1 MYILKMPSRLKKTCA
16 FVLTLFFLLSMFS
29 SISFA
34 NSDFGS
40 YGLQVRT
47 TNTLAHNVSYT
58 LNQPINFNFL
68 VKKTSGSVSNL
79 FVSYHVYDVYKTEVA
94 SGSFTMALTTNVE
107 VSKALSFTP
116 SKYGWYSVKFELYN
130 NSASTA
136 NFINGYRTNFGVT
149 PQITGLHTLTSSD
162 TSGGLYELEFT
173 DFCGLKLMRINNK
186 LSFGEIQT
194 FLDKAQQKGMTILMQ
209 FEQDSDCTQA
219 KVQSL
224 LNQFKGKIKYYEVI
238 NEPNFF
244 MSIADYKTLLQNVY
258 GWIKAIDP
266 SAQVMGP
273 AVCGIDVGW
282 VRGLY
287 EAGGKPYFDILSL
300 HDYEGNESVEP
311 AHWTWKID
319 QMRSLMN
326 EKGDG
331 SKKIWITERGMLGM
345 RMGVSQE
352 PAQAVRETLRRD
364 VLDRMGIPGN
374 NNCYYYP
381 YNHGYLDYPSYLW
394 SDTGPHAAALA
405 LRTRYDQLRDTLPT
419 STIDFG
425 TTGNKLFYGQ
435 KYSANGT
442 NVVLLRNL
450 GTDGVM
456 PLTLNVTSGSTL
468 TVVDSFENQ
477 TSVPVSG
484 GKATLNLTTL
494 PVYVRLASGQDISV
508 TSMDFGANAA
518 IGATFTYSGS
528 YSGSFSL
535 LNNSIF
541 ESLHPSNP
549 NTSLWYSELSGTPQY
564 LEMTFTSSKTVNK
577 LLLYGLRADN
587 PYGKVLDFDVE
598 YWNGSAWTL
607 LQQVRTTMPAC
618 EEVSMFDHTAQ
629 GWYLDQNIDYVSF
642 STVTTNKLRIKFIRA
657 TYGYALDAAGAAAQT
672 RWTGGQNP
680 QAVYLREVEA
690 YNGTGDNYVS
700 APGFSPA
707 SGTYY
712 SAQTVTISSAT
723 SGASI
728 RYTTDG
734 STPTATTGTVY
745 SAPITISNTTTL
757 KAIAYKSG
765 MTDSSVTT
773 GTYTISTIVAAPG
786 FSPAAGT
793 YTNAQTVTI
802 SSATSGASIRY
813 TTDGSTPTATTGTV
827 YSAPITISNTT
838 TLKAIAYKSGMT
850 DSSVTTGTYTIA
862 PPTGTGQITREVWEN
877 IGSGTA
883 VSVLTSN
890 ANYPN
895 NPTTTGTLT
904 SFEAPTDVG
913 TNYGQRIHGYLN
925 PAVSGSYEFWIASDD
940 TSELWLSTSSSPS
953 NVSLIAK
960 VTGWTDPR
968 QWSKYSEQHS
978 ASINLTAGQVY
989 YIMALMKEEGNGDN
1003 LSVAWKAPG
1012 GSQEVI
1018 PGSYLSP
1025 YNGGITAVSAPGF
1038 SPAAGTYTSAQTV
1051 TISSATSGASIRYT
1065 TDGST
1070 PTATTGTV
1078 YSTPITLSS
1087 TTTLKAIAYKSGM
1100 TDSSVTTGAY
1110 TINTTVAA
1118 PGFSP
1123 AAGTYTSA
1131 QTVTISSATSGASI
1145 RYTTDGSTPTA
1156 TTGTVYSAPITIS
1169 STTTLKA
1176 IAYKSGMT
1184 NSSVTSGTYTI
1195 TPPTGIGQIT
1205 REVWDNIGSGT
1216 AVSVLTSNANYPN
1229 NPTSTGTLTSFEA
1242 PTDVGTNYGQR
1253 IHGYLHPTVSGSYEF
1268 WIASDDTSE
1277 LWLSTNDSPSNVS
1290 LIAKVTGWTDPRQ
1303 WSKYTEQHSA
1313 SITLTAGQTY
1323 YIMALMKEE
1332 ANGDNLSVAWKA
1344 PGGSQEVI
1352 PGSYLSP
1359 F

>member
-1 MYILKMPSRLKKTCA
+1 
-16 FVLTLFFLLSMFS
+16 
-29 SISFA
+29 
-34 NSDFGS
+34 
-40 YGLQVRT
+40 
-47 TNTLAHNVSYT
+47 
-58 LNQPINFNFL
+58 
-68 VKKTSGSVSNL
+68 
-79 FVSYHVYDVYKTEVA
+79 
-94 SGSFTMALTTNVE
+94 
-107 VSKALSFTP
+107 
-116 SKYGWYSVKFELYN
+116 
-130 NSASTA
+130 
-136 NFINGYRTNFGVT
+136 
-149 PQITGLHTLTSSD
+149 
-162 TSGGLYELEFT
+162 
-173 DFCGLKLMRINNK
+173 
-186 LSFGEIQT
+186 
-194 FLDKAQQKGMTILMQ
+194 
-209 FEQDSDCTQA
+209 
-219 KVQSL
+219 
-224 LNQFKGKIKYYEVI
+224 
-238 NEPNFF
+238 
-244 MSIADYKTLLQNVY
+244 
-258 GWIKAIDP
+258 
-266 SAQVMGP
+266 
-273 AVCGIDVGW
+273 
-282 VRGLY
+282 
-287 EAGGKPYFDILSL
+287 
-300 HDYEGNESVEP
+300 
-311 AHWTWKID
+311 
-319 QMRSLMN
+319 
-326 EKGDG
+326 
-331 SKKIWITERGMLGM
+331 
-345 RMGVSQE
+345 
-352 PAQAVRETLRRD
+352 
-364 VLDRMGIPGN
+364 
-374 NNCYYYP
+374 
-381 YNHGYLDYPSYLW
+381 
-394 SDTGPHAAALA
+394 
-405 LRTRYDQLRDTLPT
+405 
-419 STIDFG
+419 
-425 TTGNKLFYGQ
+425 
-435 KYSANGT
+435 
-442 NVVLLRNL
+442 
-450 GTDGVM
+450 
-456 PLTLNVTSGSTL
+456 
-468 TVVDSFENQ
+468 
-477 TSVPVSG
+477 
-484 GKATLNLTTL
+484 
-494 PVYVRLASGQDISV
+494 
-508 TSMDFGANAA
+508 
-518 IGATFTYSGS
+518 
-528 YSGSFSL
+528 
-535 LNNSIF
+535 
-541 ESLHPSNP
+541 
-549 NTSLWYSELSGTPQY
+549 
-564 LEMTFTSSKTVNK
+564 
-577 LLLYGLRADN
+577 
-587 PYGKVLDFDVE
+587 
-598 YWNGSAWTL
+598 
-607 LQQVRTTMPAC
+607 
-618 EEVSMFDHTAQ
+618 
-629 GWYLDQNIDYVSF
+629 
-642 STVTTNKLRIKFIRA
+642 
-657 TYGYALDAAGAAAQT
+657 
-672 RWTGGQNP
+672 
-680 QAVYLREVEA
+680 
-690 YNGTGDNYVS
+690 
-700 APGFSPA
+700 
-707 SGTYY
+707 
-712 SAQTVTISSAT
+712 
-723 SGASI
+723 
-728 RYTTDG
+728 
-734 STPTATTGTVY
+734 
-745 SAPITISNTTTL
+745 
-757 KAIAYKSG
+757 
-765 MTDSSVTT
+765 
-773 GTYTISTIVAAPG
+773 
-786 FSPAAGT
+786 
-793 YTNAQTVTI
+793 
-802 SSATSGASIRY
+802 
-813 TTDGSTPTATTGTV
+813 
-827 YSAPITISNTT
+827 
-838 TLKAIAYKSGMT
+838 MT